1 MRKVWIIIAALCFLG
16 LFAFPSAAQVW
27 YTANQVTI
35 AWDAVPKVQ
44 STDQENKYQV
54 YTRNDLVSA
63 GQVVGGEITA
73 TQLLITLSAEG
84 RYYFGVKAVRY
95 PQGETVGQSSSIA
108 WSNTPEATDN
118 NPFGVMYYALPA
130 TPVNLRK
137 IVP

>member
-1 MRKVWIIIAALCFLG
+1 MKKAGIIFAMLCFLS
-16 LFAFPSAAQVW
+16 LLTFPANAQVW

-73 TQLLITLSAEG
+73 THLLITLSAEG

-95 PQGETVGQSSSIA
+95 PQGETVGQSSSVA
-108 WSNTPEATDN
+108 WSNTPEATGN

-130 TPVNLRK
+130 IPVNLRK